1 METREGLLVAVWTEK
16 VPPQKEIG
24 PCGRKK
30 SNIGAGLCSK
40 INEDGE
46 FCADFFPSGG
56 SLSAFLHHH
65 HRHADASNGGGRLR
79 CNCLRLTGAEARS
92 ALLDG

>member
-1 METREGLLVAVWTEK
+1 MDG
-16 VPPQKEIG
+16 
-24 PCGRKK
+24 KK

-56 SLSAFLHHH
+56 SLSDFFYWRAGATGMIGTLTQ
-65 HRHADASNGGGRLR
+65 RTAVADCKWR
-79 CNCLRLTGAEARS
+79 CNAFA
-92 ALLDG
+92 